1 LATAGDGRRNAELS
15 TDATG
20 KRRRRIAASFVP
32 KKILFLYG
40 FANEYSKMLKAICLA
55 LTCLLGMAV
64 VLALRP
70 IGNKSTAAEM
80 APNSSASVV
89 NPDDELNLT
98 ALTVNT
104 WSKADKLPVAFTEDK
119 KAIVTVEDIKIDP
132 IVKTGAEPSQSAAKP
147 TREITSWHWH
157 EGSKKIERH

>member
-1 LATAGDGRRNAELS
+1 VSATARRCAELS
-15 TDATG
+15 TDANG
-20 KRRRRIAASFVP
+20 KRRRRIAASFIP

-55 LTCLLGMAV
+55 LTCMLGMAV

-70 IGNKSTAAEM
+70 SSNKSTAAEM
-80 APNSSASVV
+80 APSSSASTV

-119 KAIVTVEDIKIDP
+119 KRIVTIEDIKVDP
-132 IVKTGAEPSQSAAKP
+132 IVKTDASQSKSAAKP

-157 EGSKKIERH
+157 EGSKKIERR